1 MDPISLGL
9 AAASAGLSFF
19 GEQQK
24 SQQALSARNRAI
36 RLQNKQ
42 ARESTRLQN
51 LMIADRNR
59 YAAQEY
65 QTRVNLY
72 NQQKDFNQQA
82 ADLAYQSEQQR
93 LNEILQQTAFQR
105 QGMRGQL
112 MEAIGA
118 NVAMSEGRGRSF
130 ERAAALAT
138 TGAFGRTSAQ
148 MAESTKA
155 QQRQSRAVLRR
166 IAQQQY
172 AQDLA
177 GYSNVA
183 MQPYMQRQL
192 PAPMQIPQQRSSGF
206 NTALQIGQ
214 SVLGGIGTYT
224 SLAAPAAGD
233 LPGGSLGAKYDTNPV
248 AGMSSFSASSFDPFT
263 MQGGFGGGGA
273 MAGPTFGQGGSLRFP
288 KFP

>member
-1 MDPISLGL
+1 MVVIDPFSLGV
-9 AAASAGLSFF
+9 AAVSAGLGFF

-24 SQQALSARNRAI
+24 SQQALSARNRSI
-36 RLQNKQ
+36 RLQNRQ

-72 NQQKDFNQQA
+72 NQQKAFNQQA
-82 ADLAYQSEQQR
+82 ADLAYTAEQQR
-93 LNEILQQTAFQR
+93 LNETIQQAAFQR
-105 QGMRGQL
+105 QGMQRQL
-112 MEAIGA
+112 LEAVGA
-118 NVAMSEGRGRSF
+118 NVAMGEGRGRSF
-130 ERAAALAT
+130 ERAAALGT
-138 TGAFGRTSAQ
+138 TGAFGRTSARLG
-148 MAESTKA
+148 ENLRA
-155 QQRQSRAVLRR
+155 QQRQSGTALRR
-166 IAQQQY
+166 VAQQQY

-224 SLAAPAAGD
+224 SLAAPAAGN
-233 LPGGSLGAKYDTNPV
+233 LPVGTNDMLTGP
-248 AGMSSFSASSFDPFT
+248 S
-263 MQGGFGGGGA
+263 FGGTANPGMTGA
-273 MAGPTFGQGGSLRFP
+273 FNYSANTSGLSSIGSSGFSNPLGFKP
-288 KFP
+288 F

>member
-1 MDPISLGL
+1 MVVIDPFSLGV
-9 AAASAGLSFF
+9 AAVSAGLGFF

-36 RLQNKQ
+36 RLQNRQ

-72 NQQKDFNQQA
+72 NQQKAFNQQA
-82 ADLAYQSEQQR
+82 ADLAYTAEQQR
-93 LNEILQQTAFQR
+93 LNETIQQAAFQR
-105 QGMRGQL
+105 QGMQRQL
-112 MEAIGA
+112 LEAVGA
-118 NVAMSEGRGRSF
+118 NVAMGEGRGRSF
-130 ERAAALAT
+130 ERAAALGT
-138 TGAFGRTSAQ
+138 TGAFGRTSARLG
-148 MAESTKA
+148 ESLRA
-155 QQRQSRAVLRR
+155 QQRQSGTALRR
-166 IAQQQY
+166 VAQQQY

-214 SVLGGIGTYT
+214 SLVGGIGTYA
-224 SLAAPAAGD
+224 SLAAPAAGS
-233 LPGGSLGAKYDTNPV
+233 LP
-248 AGMSSFSASSFDPFT
+248 SSG
-263 MQGGFGGGGA
+263 GGFDMNKATNNTNLAFNSNFNFAAAPTTVPNMGQFTGGVQG
-273 MAGPTFGQGGSLRFP
+273 FGLP
-288 KFP
+288 KLY